1 MRNTDI
7 SKYND
12 EATPS
17 AAVSAGSVI
26 KEIFS
31 IIGKLFMTVFL
42 VTMITGIVLLLSL
55 VFYVVDISNEPLN
68 INLNKMKLS
77 QTSYI
82 RVLNEN
88 DEWENYRELY
98 STENRVWVSYKD
110 IPKHMIDAQIA
121 IEDKRFYEHE
131 GVDMKR
137 TGGAI
142 VALATGGRE
151 FGGSTITQQ
160 LIKNIT
166 EDNEVSIT
174 RKLREIFR
182 ALKLEKEYSKDDI
195 IEAYL
200 NIVNYGS
207 GCRGVQ
213 SAARL
218 YFNKD
223 IQDCTIAECAAIA
236 GITQNPY
243 LYDPL
248 NYPEQNKKRR
258 TVVIDEMYD
267 QKMITKEEYE
277 QALKDSENM
286 KFVGYVVEEDDDT
299 SDWNWY
305 DDRVFRDV
313 SRDLSKQ
320 LKISIDK
327 AEDMIYNEGLFI
339 YSAMDKK
346 AQEIAE
352 KKVREWKTP
361 EDPKLDIGYMM
372 MDFEGRVL
380 ATVGGRQEK
389 DGRLLWDNASRSS
402 LQPGSTIKPLASFAP
417 AIDSKKINFSS
428 LVDDSPVPYFYGDES
443 GPKNWY
449 QTYYGKITA
458 TRALTISS
466 NAATLSVLNMVGK
479 ENSYNFLT
487 QCLNFKHLDEE
498 NDKDN
503 IAGLALGG
511 FTGGATV
518 EEMTA
523 AYNIFSNGGYYY
535 EPYTYYYVTDTDGN
549 VILDN
554 RDRGKPDQIISTETS
569 TIMNRMLSDV
579 VNSGEEAL
587 GYRAKIDGWDIIGK
601 TGTTDASF
609 DNWFVGASP
618 YATAGIWTGH
628 KKPAAIAEK
637 EQNAVHVLWH
647 DIMEEWLKGK
657 PSKTYTLGGEVEQHN
672 YIKSTGLITN
682 YSGGDKIATG
692 YYTADNM
699 PGYDYNDPY
708 AKPKPQQTSRDESS
722 TDDDDDDDDDNWD
735 DWDDDDDDEDEDD
748 DDEPEESSEDE
759 SSEEEESSQQPE
771 PEPEPEPSEEPQASE
786 THEEPSPEPQA
797 SSQQSG
803 T

>member
-1 MRNTDI
+1 MIGTPYCSKATKAVLLGSGELGKEIAIELQRLGVEVIAVDRYEHAPAMHIAHKSYVIDMLNDQALEQLLNEIKPDYVIPEIEAIATNTLVKLEQQGMHIVPCSQATLITMDREKI
-7 SKYND
+7 RTLSAETLGLKTSKYVFAD
-12 EATPS
+12 SQEEFEAGVKKIGIPCVVKPVMS
-17 AAVSAGSVI
+17 SSGKGQSVI
-26 KEIFS
+26 KDESQILAAWKYAHEEGRGKKNKVIIEEFLKFDYEITQLTVNAVDGIHFCEP
-31 IIGKLFMTVFL
+31 IGHRQED
-42 VTMITGIVLLLSL
+42 G
-55 VFYVVDISNEPLN
+55 D
-68 INLNKMKLS
+68 
-77 QTSYI
+77 
-82 RVLNEN
+82 
-88 DEWENYRELY
+88 YRE
-98 STENRVWVSYKD
+98 SWQPRQ
-110 IPKHMIDAQIA
+110 M
-121 IEDKRFYEHE
+121 
-131 GVDMKR
+131 
-137 TGGAI
+137 
-142 VALATGGRE
+142 
-151 FGGSTITQQ
+151 
-160 LIKNIT
+160 
-166 EDNEVSIT
+166 
-174 RKLREIFR
+174 
-182 ALKLEKEYSKDDI
+182 
-195 IEAYL
+195 
-200 NIVNYGS
+200 
-207 GCRGVQ
+207 
-213 SAARL
+213 
-218 YFNKD
+218 
-223 IQDCTIAECAAIA
+223 
-236 GITQNPY
+236 
-243 LYDPL
+243 
-248 NYPEQNKKRR
+248 PEQIK
-258 TVVIDEMYD
+258 
-267 QKMITKEEYE
+267 
-277 QALKDSENM
+277 
-286 KFVGYVVEEDDDT
+286 
-299 SDWNWY
+299 
-305 DDRVFRDV
+305 
-313 SRDLSKQ
+313 
-320 LKISIDK
+320 
-327 AEDMIYNEGLFI
+327 
-339 YSAMDKK
+339 KK

-786 THEEPSPEPQA
+786 THEEPSPAPQA